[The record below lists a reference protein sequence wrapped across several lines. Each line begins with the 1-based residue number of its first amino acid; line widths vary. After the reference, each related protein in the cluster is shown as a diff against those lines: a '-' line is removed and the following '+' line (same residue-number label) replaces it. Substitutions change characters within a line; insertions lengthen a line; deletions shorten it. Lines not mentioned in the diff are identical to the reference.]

1 MVDRIFGIDFSG
13 AEKAGDTIW
22 IAEGRLDGGR
32 VRIDGCH
39 PASQLP
45 GSGCERS
52 RCLPA
57 LVAFVAGQRSA
68 VFGCD
73 FPFSLPA
80 GMIEETSWR
89 VFALTL
95 ADRFPTAES
104 FMADCRSRGGGR
116 EIRRAC
122 DRESR
127 VPFAAYNL
135 RIYRQTYHGIRD
147 VLAPLLR
154 DDGAAVLP
162 MERARTDRPWVVE
175 TCPASTLKHAGLY
188 PSYKGTGTAAHAARR
203 SIVDGLV
210 RRGWLA
216 PLPPGLRRLALD
228 NTGGD
233 ALDSMIAAI
242 ATGRAYAVGEFTR
255 ASSDAAEAIEGRVY
269 Y

>member
-13 AEKAGDTIW
+13 AEKAGDAIW
-22 IAEGRLDGGR
+22 IAEGRLNGGR
-32 VRIDGCH
+32 VRIEGCR

-147 VLAPLLR
+147 ILAPLLR
-154 DDGAAVLP
+154 SDRKRDAGTRQRQTHACRRNSNHNGLDLDWGEKSLGNSEAV
-162 MERARTDRPWVVE
+162 
-175 TCPASTLKHAGLY
+175 
-188 PSYKGTGTAAHAARR
+188 
-203 SIVDGLV
+203 
-210 RRGWLA
+210 
-216 PLPPGLRRLALD
+216 
-228 NTGGD
+228 
-233 ALDSMIAAI
+233 
-242 ATGRAYAVGEFTR
+242 
-255 ASSDAAEAIEGRVY
+255 
-269 Y
+269 